1 MTLSVKHLFAASV
14 AAIVMMG
21 SAQAQNVIVRSLDA
35 SEAAKVRAA
44 VEASMAAAERGQRI
58 GMVTGTVDP
67 QPEALRGGG
76 VRQELDATTLMFS
89 VARINPEG
97 RVEMVCINS
106 VESARAA
113 LNAPVFAKRMSLSA
127 KEQFNVS
134 K

>member
-35 SEAAKVRAA
+35 TESAKVRAA
-44 VEASMAAAERGQRI
+44 VEASMAAAERGQRV

-67 QPEALRGGG
+67 QPEVLRGGG